1 MANACSTGGECVLA
15 RAWTIAI
22 AIDDGRTTARADA
35 WNART
40 RTMVRS
46 MVRAR
51 AVARG
56 GGRAGRRRGGGNSRT
71 GNSRTGNSRTRTRA
85 IEGRRLDEGYNC
97 VIRDDGVIVAE
108 DIPSGTYEVSA
119 WWAGARNDGKGNAPR
134 CDSERQRGCEV
145 RCELTEDGDL
155 VCEGLES
162 GTYNVMNVKD
172 LDEACVVAMDGTTI
186 ECAGAGS
193 PVEKDTGDLNLKDSA
208 QHGTRLGG

>member
-1 MANACSTGGECVLA
+1 MLA

-56 GGRAGRRRGGGNSRT
+56 GARA
-71 GNSRTGNSRTRTRA
+71 
-85 IEGRRLDEGYNC
+85 GRRLDEGYNC

-186 ECAGAGS
+186 ECACAGS
-193 PVEKDTGDLNLKDSA
+193 PVEKDTGDLNLKDSS